1 MKSVL
6 LGVEATLFSARKQ
19 TKEQLQPKTAP
30 YKGDTVIELWGLLQ
44 IIGTLGSGV
53 SSDANWE
60 QTTPP
65 LQYLLEGSATQKA
78 ER

>member
-30 YKGDTVIELWGLLQ
+30 YKGE
-44 IIGTLGSGV
+44 
-53 SSDANWE
+53 
-60 QTTPP
+60 
-65 LQYLLEGSATQKA
+65 TQ
-78 ER
+78 